1 MIGFTWSKA
10 IDGGSAIRT
19 NSGDTL
25 WPVNAYNLR
34 AERGLS
40 QFSVGRRFVASYVY
54 ELPFGPCKPVANT
67 GAISKIVGVW
77 QLGGIVTL
85 ADGAP
90 VNVAQLGDTAALN
103 TLGNQPDAT
112 GISPIPANRSAAQFW
127 NIAAINVTS
136 PELSWRTGNMGRNTL
151 IRPGTRQGDLS
162 LARNIRIRE
171 SHTLNFRLEAFN
183 STNHPNWNAPSSDAR
198 SPATFGVIT
207 GARTMRQ
214 MQLALKYTF

>member
-1 MIGFTWSKA
+1 M
-10 IDGGSAIRT
+10 
-19 NSGDTL
+19 
-25 WPVNAYNLR
+25 
-34 AERGLS
+34 
-40 QFSVGRRFVASYVY
+40 
-54 ELPFGPCKPVANT
+54 
-67 GAISKIVGVW
+67 
-77 QLGGIVTL
+77 TL

-112 GISPIPANRSAAQFW
+112 GISPIPANRSTAQFW
-127 NIAAINVTS
+127 NISNQRHQS
-136 PELSWRTGNMGRNTL
+136 ELSFRPCNMGRNTL
-151 IRPGTRQGDLS
+151 LRPGTRQADLS
-162 LARNIRIRE
+162 LAKNILLHE